1 MSLFRTLI
9 VNEDNVALARQ
20 LCALE
25 AGGAGMLTTGLSI
38 DGSAPATQFISSGEC
53 PPLIVQY
60 CPLQTW
66 EQQEDGT
73 WVMTASTPG
82 DAQAV
87 FDASQAADPPVQCT
101 LLEIAVLFASA
112 DITQQ
117 DPWVALGRVGLKLVQ
132 ESVDG

>member
-38 DGSAPATQFISSGEC
+38 DGTAPATQFISSGEC

-60 CPLQTW
+60 CPVQTW
-66 EQQEDGT
+66 EQQEDGM
-73 WVMTASTPG
+73 WVQTGAEPG
-82 DAQAV
+82 NAQAV

-101 LLEIAVLFASA
+101 LQEIAVLFASA
-112 DITQQ
+112 DITEQ
-117 DPWVALGRVGLKLVQ
+117 DPWLALGRVGLKLVQ
-132 ESVDG
+132 EEV

>member
-1 MSLFRTLI
+1 MSLFRTII

-87 FDASQAADPPVQCT
+87 YDAAQAADPPVQCT
-101 LLEIAVLFASA
+101 LQEIAVLFASA
-112 DITQQ
+112 DITEQ
-117 DPWVALGRVGLKLVQ
+117 DPWVAMGRLGLQPVR
-132 ESVDG
+132 EPTND

>member
-1 MSLFRTLI
+1 MSLFRTII
-9 VNEDNVALARQ
+9 VNEDNVDLARQ

-38 DGSAPATQFISSGEC
+38 DGSEPATQFISSGEC

-66 EQQEDGT
+66 EQEEDGT
-73 WVMTASTPG
+73 WVQTGAEPG
-82 DAQAV
+82 NAQAV
-87 FDASQAADPPVQCT
+87 YDASQAADPPVQCT

-117 DPWVALGRVGLKLVQ
+117 DPWVALNRLGLQLVQ
-132 ESVDG
+132 TQDL

>member
-1 MSLFRTLI
+1 MSLFRTII

-60 CPLQTW
+60 CPVQTW

-73 WVMTASTPG
+73 WVETGSTPG

-87 FDASQAADPPVQCT
+87 FDASQAADPPMVCT
-101 LLEIAVLFASA
+101 LADIEALFAAS
-112 DITQQ
+112 DITEQ
-117 DPWVALGRVGLKLVQ
+117 DPWVALGRLGLKLVQ
-132 ESVDG
+132 EQL